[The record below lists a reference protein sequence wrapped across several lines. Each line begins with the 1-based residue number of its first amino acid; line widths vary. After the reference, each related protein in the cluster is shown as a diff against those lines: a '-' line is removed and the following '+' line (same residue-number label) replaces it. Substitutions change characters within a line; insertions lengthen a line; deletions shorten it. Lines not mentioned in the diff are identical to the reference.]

1 MEDKKEKEKESKSKK
16 EKKSKKKDKEKGAQS
31 EEISTGKN
39 DDSNQSEKDIDKRL
53 DNIIETLLSD
63 KT

>member
-1 MEDKKEKEKESKSKK
+1 MEVCE
-16 EKKSKKKDKEKGAQS
+16 SKKKDKGKDAQS

-39 DDSNQSEKDIDKRL
+39 DDSNQSEKDLDKRL